1 MPDDLHPDAGFDH
14 HAPTTQQVAEAHV
27 AIRQRCRE
35 LHRYF
40 THVLPGGPEKVNAL
54 DKVREAMFWANHAVA
69 VSQRVGE

>member
-1 MPDDLHPDAGFDH
+1 M
-14 HAPTTQQVAEAHV
+14 